1 MSGSTTSPQGA
12 DVIDDT
18 TYAFLSDVIGRK
30 AALTVIDLLDDDSP
44 VRYRS
49 FFPVGEMLIGLRFH
63 ENDPSRLGMK
73 TGHTLKIVEGRIAVE
88 PRRDMMFTPPQV
100 PHRSEHIY
108 GFWHINDEQELAM
121 NLKLGDQRRVTVLV
135 EGFPKRGRRDRFAWF
150 CTHCV
155 NPLYMR
161 EVETG
166 RVGLPGFYAV
176 EEDAFKVFNEDLR
189 LRTCQRCGTVHPVA
203 YSIFAWND
211 TPEQKAAR
219 AAA

>member
-1 MSGSTTSPQGA
+1 MTTTSPA
-12 DVIDDT
+12 TTTLHDD
-18 TYAFLSDVIGRK
+18 AMALLQDVIGRK
-30 AALTVIDLLDDDSP
+30 SALTVVDLLDADAP

-49 FFPVGEMLIGLRFH
+49 FFPVGEMLIGLRYH
-63 ENDPSRLGMK
+63 DNDPSRLGMR
-73 TGHTLKIVEGRIAVE
+73 TGNTLKIVDGKIAVE
-88 PRRDMMFTPPQV
+88 PRRHMMFTPPLV

-121 NLKLGDQRRVTVLV
+121 NLTLNETRRVTVLI

-150 CTHCV
+150 CTSCL

-176 EEDAFKVFNEDLR
+176 EEDAFQVFNHDES
-189 LRTCQRCGTVHPVA
+189 LRTCKRCGTVHPHA
-203 YSIFAWND
+203 YSIFSWND
-211 TPEQKAAR
+211 TEQQRTAR
-219 AAA
+219 AVS